1 VAKQSVTA
9 RMRKAARLLAEG
21 LSPAQVAG
29 QVGCAEEL
37 VCRWMQTREVKAEYS
52 RYLRL
57 EQAHAVAKAQRLLI
71 QQLDSEEGNGKL
83 AQQAATILADR
94 YGESVMNEG
103 QRELVI
109 RFSDDAPELGTPDP
123 ADVEEIQDA

>member
-1 VAKQSVTA
+1 MAKQSVTS
-9 RMRKAARLLAEG
+9 RMKKAARLLAEG
-21 LSPAQVAG
+21 LSPAQVARE
-29 QVGCAEEL
+29 VGCAEEL
-37 VCRWMQTREVKAEYS
+37 VCRWLHTAEVKAEYS

-94 YGESVMNEG
+94 YGESVMNEN
-103 QRELVI
+103 QQELVV
-109 RFSDDAPELGTPDP
+109 RFAGDAPVIGVPDP
-123 ADVEEIQDA
+123 VEDPDA